1 MNKLKLQLLETY
13 QEITNLEKEIEKS
26 KGVETELVYM
36 TRLTLSLRLDLLLIT
51 ISEFKS
57 NN

>member
-36 TRLTLSLRLDLLLIT
+36 TKLTLALRLDLLLTT

>member
-1 MNKLKLQLLETY
+1 MNKLKLHLLETY

-36 TRLTLSLRLDLLLIT
+36 TKLTLALRLDLLLTT